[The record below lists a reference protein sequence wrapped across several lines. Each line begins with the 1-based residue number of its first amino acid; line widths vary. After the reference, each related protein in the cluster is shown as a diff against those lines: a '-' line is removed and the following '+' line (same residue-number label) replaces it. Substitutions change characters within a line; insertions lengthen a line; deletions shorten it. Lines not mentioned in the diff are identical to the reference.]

1 MQAGAAE
8 LSYFPPCQNLL
19 FGKFSSMC
27 IIISSVYMGVHCDY
41 DLFQLLNLGTIGL
54 WQLLPIYLGMWH
66 GFLKSPAR
74 IRARPLLAILA
85 WMSP

>member
-1 MQAGAAE
+1 
-8 LSYFPPCQNLL
+8 
-19 FGKFSSMC
+19 MC
-27 IIISSVYMGVHCDY
+27 IIVSSVYMGVHCDY

-74 IRARPLLAILA
+74 IRARPLPVEWI
-85 WMSP
+85 SP